1 MSNPIKILKE
11 RIESLAELDFYNITR
26 IKVLIDKAIDEI
38 NSMLK
43 NEMKNLDD
51 VETKIMIEE
60 RWAVMKRLWN
70 NWDEFKMCELG
81 IKINAEIEILK
92 DEENKMRNVIDY
104 LKNQYLKY

>member
-51 VETKIMIEE
+51 IETKIMIEG

>member
-51 VETKIMIEE
+51 IETKIMIEE

>member
-11 RIESLAELDFYNITR
+11 RIESLAELDFYSITR

-51 VETKIMIEE
+51 IETKIMIEE

-70 NWDEFKMCELG
+70 N
-81 IKINAEIEILK
+81 
-92 DEENKMRNVIDY
+92 
-104 LKNQYLKY
+104 

>member
-51 VETKIMIEE
+51 IETKIMLEE
-60 RWAVMKRLWN
+60 GWAVMKRLWN

-104 LKNQYLKY
+104 LKDQYLKY

>member
-26 IKVLIDKAIDEI
+26 IKVLVDKAIDEI

-51 VETKIMIEE
+51 IETKIMIEE

>member
-26 IKVLIDKAIDEI
+26 MKVLIDKAIDEI

-51 VETKIMIEE
+51 IETKIMIEE

>member
-11 RIESLAELDFYNITR
+11 RIESLADFYNITR

-51 VETKIMIEE
+51 IETKIMIEE

-70 NWDEFKMCELG
+70 N
-81 IKINAEIEILK
+81 
-92 DEENKMRNVIDY
+92 
-104 LKNQYLKY
+104 

>member
-51 VETKIMIEE
+51 IETKIMIEE

-70 NWDEFKMCELG
+70 NWDEFKMCELR
-81 IKINAEIEILK
+81 IKINTEIEILK